1 MSDSAT
7 PWTVALQASPSFIIS
22 QSLLKL
28 MSIEP
33 MMLSDHLIL
42 HRLPLLL
49 PSIFPCIRVLPN
61 EMAGQSLRAIASA
74 SVLPIQC

>member
-22 QSLLKL
+22 QGLLKL
-28 MSIEP
+28 MSIEL

-42 HRLPLLL
+42 HRLLLLL
-49 PSIFPCIRVLPN
+49 PSIFPRISVLPN
-61 EMAGQSLRAIASA
+61 EMAGQSLRAVASA

>member
-22 QSLLKL
+22 QGLLKL

-42 HRLPLLL
+42 HRLLLLL
-49 PSIFPCIRVLPN
+49 PSIFPHMRVLPN
-61 EMAGQSLRAIASA
+61 EMAGQSLRAVASA